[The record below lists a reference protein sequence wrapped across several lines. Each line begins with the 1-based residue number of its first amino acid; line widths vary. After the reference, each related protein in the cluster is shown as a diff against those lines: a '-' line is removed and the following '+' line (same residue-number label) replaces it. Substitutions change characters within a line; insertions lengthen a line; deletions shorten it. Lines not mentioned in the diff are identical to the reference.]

1 MIDPN
6 ARVAAPL
13 EPEPRA
19 MRSSSVETW
28 ACLTVALIGFAGF
41 ALLTWVTAMHLAIP
55 LDQSILDVARGWT
68 AFMGAWV
75 LLSDAANIPMI
86 FVGVGLVL
94 WLFWK
99 RARREA
105 VLVIITLA
113 LVTAGS
119 EAVKQIVHRPRP
131 PGSDAV
137 VAGVIYSFPSGHV
150 LEAVTILGI
159 AAVLVWRSSLPLLAR
174 IAVAVAVW
182 VFVALVAVARVAINA
197 HYPTDVLAGFLAGIG
212 VLAVFILLTRDS
224 HEGEQRPSR

>member
-6 ARVAAPL
+6 SRVAAPF
-13 EPEPRA
+13 EPEPRSV
-19 MRSSSVETW
+19 RSSSLETW

-41 ALLTWVTAMHLAIP
+41 ALLTWVTAMHFAIP
-55 LDQSILDVARGWT
+55 LDQSILDMARGWT

-137 VAGVIYSFPSGHV
+137 VAGVIYSFLSGHV

-212 VLAVFILLTRDS
+212 VLAIFILLTRDS
-224 HEGEQRPSR
+224 HAGEKRPSR

>member
-41 ALLTWVTAMHLAIP
+41 ALLTWVTAMHFAIP
-55 LDQSILDVARGWT
+55 LDQSILDVARSWT

-212 VLAVFILLTRDS
+212 VLAIFILLTRDS
-224 HEGEQRPSR
+224 YAGEQRPSR

>member
-6 ARVAAPL
+6 ARVAAPF

-19 MRSSSVETW
+19 MRSSSLETW

-41 ALLTWVTAMHLAIP
+41 ALLTWVTAMHFAIP
-55 LDQSILDVARGWT
+55 LDQSILDVARSWT

-212 VLAVFILLTRDS
+212 VLAIFILLTRDS
-224 HEGEQRPSR
+224 HAGEQRPSR